1 MNLKEETLKADH
13 KDQVIKVAA
22 WVGNDPK
29 RFHEVVSMM
38 LGKDSNVSKRAAWV
52 FSHCADEYPHLV
64 KPHIKPI
71 VNNLFNTKEDA
82 VKRASVRNLQ
92 FIDIPERMWGKTVE
106 IGFEFLQSHTEPI
119 AVKVFAMTLLY
130 NLSNAIPE
138 IKKELKITVEDQIPL
153 SSAGFQNRGN
163 KILAKL
169 NREIE

>member
-1 MNLKEETLKADH
+1 MNLKAETLKADH
-13 KDQVIKVAA
+13 KDQVLKVAT
-22 WVGNDPK
+22 WVGNDPEK
-29 RFHEVVSMM
+29 FHKVVLMM
-38 LGKDSNVSKRAAWV
+38 VGNDPDLAKRAAWV

-71 VNNLFNTKEDA
+71 VNNLFKTQEDA

-106 IGFEFLQSHTEPI
+106 IGFDFLQSHTEPI
-119 AVKVFAMTLLY
+119 AVKVFAMTMLY

-138 IKKELKITVEDQIPL
+138 IKQELKIMIEDQIPL

-169 NREIE
+169 NREI

>member
-1 MNLKEETLKADH
+1 VNLKVETLKADH
-13 KDQVIKVAA
+13 KDQAIKVAA

-29 RFHEVVSMM
+29 RFQNVVSMM
-38 LGKDSNVSKRAAWV
+38 VGKDANLAKRAAWV
-52 FSHCADEYPHLV
+52 FSHSVDAYPYLV

-71 VNNLFNTKEDA
+71 IKNLYKTKEDA

-92 FIDIPERMWGKTVE
+92 FIEIPEQLWGETVE
-106 IGFEFLQSHTEPI
+106 ITFNLLQSNSEPI

-138 IKKELKITVEDQIPL
+138 IKKELKISIEDQLPV
-153 SSAGFQNRGN
+153 SSTGFQNRGN

>member
-1 MNLKEETLKADH
+1 MNLKEETLIADH

-29 RFHEVVSMM
+29 KFHKVVLMM
-38 LGKDSNVSKRAAWV
+38 VGKDPDLAKRAAWV

-71 VNNLFNTKEDA
+71 VNNLFKTQEDA

-92 FIDIPERMWGKTVE
+92 FTDIPESMWGKTVE
-106 IGFEFLQSHTEPI
+106 IGFDFLQSHTEPI
-119 AVKVFAMTLLY
+119 AVKVFAMTMLY

-138 IKKELKITVEDQIPL
+138 IKQELKIIIEDQIPL
-153 SSAGFQNRGN
+153 STAGFQNRGT

-169 NREIE
+169 NREIV